1 MRDVR
6 AAGDQQ
12 GAMPAS
18 LSLLLD
24 NASENS
30 LPLTEPVP
38 DAARLLEDGVR
49 RRSLLST
56 PLSTRPGSEASTL

>member
-38 DAARLLEDGVR
+38 DAARTDVA
-49 RRSLLST
+49 S
-56 PLSTRPGSEASTL
+56 RPYLRPIDCRVTEMSA